1 MHHAPSDRRNR
12 NPLRGAQGMNLV
24 AHPSDLSG
32 RIEVPSSKS
41 HMQRLLA
48 AGLLAKGESWIRRPS
63 HAADAMAAVEVAAGL
78 GADIEIGED
87 ALKMRGGLSP
97 RTDILHLG
105 ESGLGMRL
113 FSPIAALAST
123 PMTMMAEGS
132 LKGRPM
138 QTMADALTAL
148 GAEVNLNTGRPPIQ
162 LKGPLSGGHV
172 TLDGGTSSQ
181 FLTGLLMALPCAA
194 ADSVLEVSN
203 LKSKPYVDM
212 TLEVVSST
220 GISIHHEDHQR
231 FSIPGGQH
239 YLPFDETV
247 AGDWSA
253 GAFLLIL
260 AALCGEP
267 FLEVDGLGNQ
277 PTQADQAVTGALLLS
292 GAKLMRTETGIRV
305 ERGRRKGFR
314 FDATHCP
321 DLFPPLAA
329 FAAFCKGPTVITGLH
344 RLQHK
349 ESDRGTALQEEF
361 AKAGIQI
368 DLNSTEDTLT
378 VRPGPIQA
386 AKLSG
391 RGDHRMVMAAAVLG
405 LAGAPIEI
413 EGVEAVAKSYPDFF
427 DALSEVGAR
436 FGKA

>member
-1 MHHAPSDRRNR
+1 
-12 NPLRGAQGMNLV
+12 MNLV
-24 AHPSDLSG
+24 VHPSDLSG
-32 RIEVPSSKS
+32 RIEAPGSKS

-48 AGLLAKGESWIRRPS
+48 AGLLAQGESWIRRPS
-63 HAADAMAAVEVAAGL
+63 DAADCMAAAEVAAGL
-78 GADIEIGED
+78 GADIEIGQN
-87 ALKMRGGLSP
+87 ALKIRGGLAP
-97 RTDILHLG
+97 RTDVLHMG

-113 FSPIAALAST
+113 FSPIAALAPT
-123 PMTMMAEGS
+123 PFTLVASGT
-132 LKGRPM
+132 LQHRPM
-138 QTMADALTAL
+138 QPMADALAAL
-148 GAEVNLNTGRPPIQ
+148 GAQAKLRNGCPPIE
-162 LKGPLSGGHV
+162 LHGPLRGGQSHV
-172 TLDGGTSSQ
+172 DGGLSSQ
-181 FLTGLLMALPCAA
+181 FLTGLLMALPCAS
-194 ADSVLEVSN
+194 ADSILEVSD

-212 TLEVVSST
+212 TLEVLSAT
-220 GISIHHEDHQR
+220 GVSIHHQDHQK
-231 FSIPGGQH
+231 FTIPGGQS

-267 FLEVDGLGNQ
+267 FLEVDRLGNH

-329 FAAFCKGPTVITGLH
+329 FAAFCKGPTILKGLH

-349 ESDRGTALQEEF
+349 ESNRGIALKEEF
-361 AKAGIQI
+361 EKAGIQI
-368 DLNSTEDTLT
+368 ELNTEEDTLT
-378 VRPGPIQA
+378 VRPGPVKQ
-386 AKLSG
+386 AKLDG

-413 EGVEAVAKSYPDFF
+413 EGIEAVAKSYPDFF

>member
-1 MHHAPSDRRNR
+1 
-12 NPLRGAQGMNLV
+12 
-24 AHPSDLSG
+24 
-32 RIEVPSSKS
+32 
-41 HMQRLLA
+41 
-48 AGLLAKGESWIRRPS
+48 
-63 HAADAMAAVEVAAGL
+63 
-78 GADIEIGED
+78 
-87 ALKMRGGLSP
+87 
-97 RTDILHLG
+97 
-105 ESGLGMRL
+105 
-113 FSPIAALAST
+113 
-123 PMTMMAEGS
+123 
-132 LKGRPM
+132 
-138 QTMADALTAL
+138 
-148 GAEVNLNTGRPPIQ
+148 
-162 LKGPLSGGHV
+162 
-172 TLDGGTSSQ
+172 
-181 FLTGLLMALPCAA
+181 MALPCAA

-212 TLEVVSST
+212 TLEVLSST

>member
-1 MHHAPSDRRNR
+1 
-12 NPLRGAQGMNLV
+12 MNLV
-24 AHPSDLSG
+24 VHPSDLSG
-32 RIEVPSSKS
+32 RIEAPGSKS

-48 AGLLAKGESWIRRPS
+48 AGLLAQGESWIRRPS
-63 HAADAMAAVEVAAGL
+63 DAADCMAAAEVAAGL
-78 GADIEIGED
+78 GADIEIGQN
-87 ALKMRGGLSP
+87 ALKIRGGLAP
-97 RTDILHLG
+97 RTDVLHMG

-113 FSPIAALAST
+113 FSPIAALAPT
-123 PMTMMAEGS
+123 PLTLVASGT
-132 LKGRPM
+132 LQHRPM
-138 QTMADALTAL
+138 QPMADALAAL
-148 GAEVNLNTGRPPIQ
+148 GAQAKLRNGCPPIE
-162 LKGPLSGGHV
+162 LHGPLRGGQSHV
-172 TLDGGTSSQ
+172 DGGLSSQ
-181 FLTGLLMALPCAA
+181 FLTGLLMALPCAS
-194 ADSVLEVSN
+194 ADSILEVSD

-212 TLEVVSST
+212 TLEVLSAT
-220 GISIHHEDHQR
+220 GVSIHHQDHQK
-231 FSIPGGQH
+231 FTIPGGQS

-267 FLEVDGLGNQ
+267 FLEVDRLGNH

-329 FAAFCKGPTVITGLH
+329 FAAFCKGPTILKGLH

-349 ESDRGTALQEEF
+349 ESNRGIALKEEF
-361 AKAGIQI
+361 EKAGIQI
-368 DLNSTEDTLT
+368 ELNTEEDTLT
-378 VRPGPIQA
+378 VRPGPVKQ
-386 AKLSG
+386 AKLDG

-413 EGVEAVAKSYPDFF
+413 EGIEAVAKSYPDFF
-427 DALSEVGAR
+427 DALSEVGAK
-436 FGKA
+436 FSKA

>member
-1 MHHAPSDRRNR
+1 
-12 NPLRGAQGMNLV
+12 MNLV
-24 AHPSDLSG
+24 VHPSDLSG
-32 RIEVPSSKS
+32 RIEAPGSKS

-48 AGLLAKGESWIRRPS
+48 AGLLAQGESWIRRPS
-63 HAADAMAAVEVAAGL
+63 DAADCMAAAEVAAGL
-78 GADIEIGED
+78 GADIEIGQN
-87 ALKMRGGLSP
+87 ALKIRGGLAP
-97 RTDILHLG
+97 RTDVLHMG

-113 FSPIAALAST
+113 FSPIAALAAT
-123 PMTMMAEGS
+123 PLTLVASGT
-132 LKGRPM
+132 LQHRPM
-138 QTMADALTAL
+138 QPMADALAAL
-148 GAEVNLNTGRPPIQ
+148 GAQAKLRNGCPPIE
-162 LKGPLSGGHV
+162 LHGPLRGGQSHV
-172 TLDGGTSSQ
+172 DGGLSSQ
-181 FLTGLLMALPCAA
+181 FLTGLLMALPCAS
-194 ADSVLEVSN
+194 ADSILEVSD

-212 TLEVVSST
+212 TLEVLSAT
-220 GISIHHEDHQR
+220 GVSIHHQDHQK
-231 FSIPGGQH
+231 FTIPGGQS

-267 FLEVDGLGNQ
+267 FLEVDRLGNH

-329 FAAFCKGPTVITGLH
+329 FAAFCKGPTILKGLH

-349 ESDRGTALQEEF
+349 ESNRGIALKEEF
-361 AKAGIQI
+361 EKAGIQI
-368 DLNSTEDTLT
+368 ELNTEEDTLT
-378 VRPGPIQA
+378 VRPGPVKQ
-386 AKLSG
+386 AKLDG

-413 EGVEAVAKSYPDFF
+413 EGIEAVAKSYPDFF

>member
-1 MHHAPSDRRNR
+1 
-12 NPLRGAQGMNLV
+12 MNLI

-32 RIEVPSSKS
+32 RIEAPGSKS

-63 HAADAMAAVEVAAGL
+63 DAADCMAAAEVAAGL
-78 GADIEIGED
+78 GADIEIGQE
-87 ALKMRGGLSP
+87 ALRMRGGLSP
-97 RTDILHLG
+97 RTDALHMG
-105 ESGLGMRL
+105 ESGLGIRL

-123 PMTMMAEGS
+123 P
-132 LKGRPM
+132 LKLTGGGTLQKRPM
-138 QTMADALTAL
+138 QPMADALSAL
-148 GAEVNLNTGRPPIQ
+148 GASARLTDGRLPIELHGP
-162 LKGPLSGGHV
+162 LKGGTT
-172 TLDGGTSSQ
+172 TLDGSISSQ
-181 FLTGLLMALPCAA
+181 FLTGLLMALPCAK
-194 ADSVLEVSN
+194 ADSVLEVTD
-203 LKSKPYVDM
+203 LKSRPYVDM
-212 TLEVVSST
+212 TLEVLNAT
-220 GISIHHEDHQR
+220 GIAIHHEDYQR
-231 FSIPGGQH
+231 FSIPGGQT
-239 YLPFDETV
+239 YQPFDETI

-292 GAKLMRTETGIRV
+292 GAKLMRTDTGIRV

-329 FAAFCKGPTVITGLH
+329 FAAFCKGPTVLTGLH
-344 RLQHK
+344 RLEHK
-349 ESDRGTALQEEF
+349 ESNRGTALQEEF

-368 DLNSTEDTLT
+368 DLNTEEDTLT

-386 AKLSG
+386 ATLNG

>member
-1 MHHAPSDRRNR
+1 
-12 NPLRGAQGMNLV
+12 MNLV

-32 RIEVPSSKS
+32 RIEAPGSKS

-48 AGLLAKGESWIRRPS
+48 AGLLARGESWIRRPAD
-63 HAADAMAAVEVAAGL
+63 AADCMAAAEVAAGL
-78 GADIEIGED
+78 GAEIEIGQD
-87 ALKMRGGLSP
+87 ALRIRGGLAP
-97 RTDILHLG
+97 RTDVLHMG
-105 ESGLGMRL
+105 ESGLGIRL

-123 PMTMMAEGS
+123 PLTLMASGT
-132 LKGRPM
+132 LKTRPM
-138 QTMADALTAL
+138 QPMADALAAL
-148 GAEVNLNTGRPPIQ
+148 GTRTELHNGCPPIG
-162 LKGPLSGGHV
+162 LHGPLRGGQASV
-172 TLDGGTSSQ
+172 DGSLSSQ
-181 FLTGLLMALPCAA
+181 FLTGLLMALPCAPE
-194 ADSVLEVSN
+194 DSVLHVAD

-212 TLEVVSST
+212 TLEVLSAT
-220 GISIHHEDHQR
+220 GVSIHHQDHQK
-231 FSIPGGQH
+231 FTIPGGQS
-239 YLPFDETV
+239 YQPFDETV

-260 AALCGEP
+260 ATLCGEP
-267 FLEVDGLGNQ
+267 FLEVDRLGNH

-314 FDATHCP
+314 FDATDCP

-329 FAAFCKGPTVITGLH
+329 FAAFCKGPTVIKGLH
-344 RLQHK
+344 RLEHK
-349 ESDRGTALQEEF
+349 ESNRGTALQEEF

-368 DLNSTEDTLT
+368 ELNTEEDTLT
-378 VRPGPIQA
+378 VRPGPVQPA
-386 AKLSG
+386 TLNG

>member
-1 MHHAPSDRRNR
+1 
-12 NPLRGAQGMNLV
+12 MNLV
-24 AHPSDLSG
+24 VHPSDLSG
-32 RIEVPSSKS
+32 RIEAPGSKS

-48 AGLLAKGESWIRRPS
+48 AGLLAQGESWIRRPS
-63 HAADAMAAVEVAAGL
+63 DAADCMAAAEVAAGL
-78 GADIEIGED
+78 GADIEIGQN
-87 ALKMRGGLSP
+87 ALKIRGGLAP
-97 RTDILHLG
+97 RTDVLHMG

-113 FSPIAALAST
+113 FSPIAALAPT
-123 PMTMMAEGS
+123 PLTLVASGT
-132 LKGRPM
+132 LQHRPM
-138 QTMADALTAL
+138 QPMADALAAL
-148 GAEVNLNTGRPPIQ
+148 GAQAKLRNGCPPIE
-162 LKGPLSGGHV
+162 LHGPLRGGQSHV
-172 TLDGGTSSQ
+172 DGGLSSQ
-181 FLTGLLMALPCAA
+181 FLTGLLMALPCAS
-194 ADSVLEVSN
+194 ADSILEVSD

-212 TLEVVSST
+212 TLEVLSAT
-220 GISIHHEDHQR
+220 GVSIHHQDHQK
-231 FSIPGGQH
+231 FTIPGGQS

-267 FLEVDGLGNQ
+267 FLEVDRLGNH

-329 FAAFCKGPTVITGLH
+329 FAAFCKGPTILKGLH

-349 ESDRGTALQEEF
+349 ESNRGIALKEEF
-361 AKAGIQI
+361 EKAGIQI
-368 DLNSTEDTLT
+368 ELNTEEDTLT
-378 VRPGPIQA
+378 VRPGPVKQ
-386 AKLSG
+386 AKLDG

-413 EGVEAVAKSYPDFF
+413 EGIEAVAKSYPDFF
-427 DALSEVGAR
+427 DALSEVGGR

>member
-1 MHHAPSDRRNR
+1 
-12 NPLRGAQGMNLV
+12 MNLI
-24 AHPSDLSG
+24 AQPSDLSG
-32 RIEVPSSKS
+32 RIEAPGSKS

-48 AGLLAKGESWIRRPS
+48 AGLLAQGESWIRRPS
-63 HAADAMAAVEVAAGL
+63 DAADCMAAAEVAAGL
-78 GADIEIGED
+78 GADIEIGPG

-97 RTDILHLG
+97 RADVLHMG

-113 FSPIAALAST
+113 FAPIAALADT
-123 PMTMMAEGS
+123 PLTLIGGGTLQS
-132 LKGRPM
+132 RPM
-138 QTMADALTAL
+138 QPMADALSAL
-148 GAEVNLNTGRPPIQ
+148 GAKASLTDGSLPVELLGP
-162 LKGPLSGGHV
+162 LKGGTTSV
-172 TLDGGTSSQ
+172 DGSISSQ
-181 FLTGLLMALPCAA
+181 FLTGLLMALPCASS
-194 ADSVLEVSN
+194 DSVLEVSD

-212 TLEVVSST
+212 TLEVLSAT
-220 GISIHHEDHQR
+220 GISIHHENHHR
-231 FSIPGGQH
+231 FTIPGGQS

-329 FAAFCKGPTVITGLH
+329 FAAFCKGPTVLTGLH
-344 RLQHK
+344 RLEHK
-349 ESDRGTALQEEF
+349 ESNRGTALQEEF

-368 DLNSTEDTLT
+368 DLDTAEDTLT

-386 AKLSG
+386 AKLNG

>member
-1 MHHAPSDRRNR
+1 
-12 NPLRGAQGMNLV
+12 MNLV
-24 AHPSDLSG
+24 VHPSDLSG
-32 RIEVPSSKS
+32 RIEAPGSKS

-48 AGLLAKGESWIRRPS
+48 AVLLAQGESWIRRPS
-63 HAADAMAAVEVAAGL
+63 DAADCMAAAEVAAGL
-78 GADIEIGED
+78 GADIEIGQN
-87 ALKMRGGLSP
+87 ALKIRGGLAP
-97 RTDILHLG
+97 RTDVLHMG

-113 FSPIAALAST
+113 FSPIAALAPT
-123 PMTMMAEGS
+123 PLTLVASGT
-132 LKGRPM
+132 LQHRPM
-138 QTMADALTAL
+138 QPMADALAAL
-148 GAEVNLNTGRPPIQ
+148 GAQAKLRNGCPPIE
-162 LKGPLSGGHV
+162 LHGPLRGGQSHV
-172 TLDGGTSSQ
+172 DGGLSSQ
-181 FLTGLLMALPCAA
+181 FLTGLLMALPCAS
-194 ADSVLEVSN
+194 ADSILEVSD

-212 TLEVVSST
+212 TLEVLSAT
-220 GISIHHEDHQR
+220 GVSIHHQDHQK
-231 FSIPGGQH
+231 FTIPGGQS

-267 FLEVDGLGNQ
+267 FLEVDRLGNH

-329 FAAFCKGPTVITGLH
+329 FAAFCKGPTILKGLH

-349 ESDRGTALQEEF
+349 ESNRGIALKEEF
-361 AKAGIQI
+361 EKAGIQI
-368 DLNSTEDTLT
+368 ELNTEEDTLT
-378 VRPGPIQA
+378 VRPGPVKQ
-386 AKLSG
+386 AKLDG

-413 EGVEAVAKSYPDFF
+413 EGIEAVAKSYPDFF

>member
-1 MHHAPSDRRNR
+1 
-12 NPLRGAQGMNLV
+12 MNLV
-24 AHPSDLSG
+24 VHPSDLSG
-32 RIEVPSSKS
+32 RIEAPGSKS

-48 AGLLAKGESWIRRPS
+48 AGLLAQGESWIRRPS
-63 HAADAMAAVEVAAGL
+63 DAADCMAAAEVAAGL
-78 GADIEIGED
+78 GADIEIGQN
-87 ALKMRGGLSP
+87 ALKIRGGLAP
-97 RTDILHLG
+97 RTDVLHMG

-113 FSPIAALAST
+113 FSPIAALAPT
-123 PMTMMAEGS
+123 PLTLVASGT
-132 LKGRPM
+132 LQHRPM
-138 QTMADALTAL
+138 QPMADALAAL
-148 GAEVNLNTGRPPIQ
+148 GAQAKLRNGCHPIE
-162 LKGPLSGGHV
+162 LHGPMRGGQSHV
-172 TLDGGTSSQ
+172 DGGLSSQ
-181 FLTGLLMALPCAA
+181 FLTGLLMALPCAS
-194 ADSVLEVSN
+194 ADSILEVSD

-212 TLEVVSST
+212 TLEVLSAT
-220 GISIHHEDHQR
+220 GVSIHHQDHQK
-231 FSIPGGQH
+231 FTIPGGQS

-267 FLEVDGLGNQ
+267 FLEVDRLGNH

-329 FAAFCKGPTVITGLH
+329 FAAFCKGPTILKGLH

-349 ESDRGTALQEEF
+349 ESNRGIALKEEF
-361 AKAGIQI
+361 EKAGIQI
-368 DLNSTEDTLT
+368 ELNTEEDTLT
-378 VRPGPIQA
+378 VRPGPVKQ
-386 AKLSG
+386 AKLDG

-413 EGVEAVAKSYPDFF
+413 EGIEAVAKSYPDFF